1 MISNVPKDRYE
12 QRSTTYP
19 VNVCVCVCVDVHNAC
34 VCIRGLTVQ
43 IAHGLICIG
52 FRVTVLV
59 RKKKEL
65 LP

>member
-1 MISNVPKDRYE
+1 MFLKIDMNKDLLRIL
-12 QRSTTYP
+12 SMF
-19 VNVCVCVCVDVHNAC
+19 VCVCVDVHNAC